1 MTGRRRRAML
11 GGKRVTVPGCTKEKL
26 MTETLS
32 SPGGTPP
39 HSEAPEGF
47 VNSWLQ
53 GPFAPADQEVTEYD
67 LKVTGTIP
75 AELEDGRLLRV
86 GPNPV
91 DPQDPVTYNWFT
103 GNGMVHGVRIRDGK
117 AEWYRSRFVRD
128 DEVAR
133 SKGIDPLPG
142 PRQLGGGAQYVADN
156 IVNTHTFAHAGKT
169 WAFAEA
175 GVLPVELSYELEC
188 LAKSDFRGT
197 LNGSWTGHPHRDPR
211 SGELH
216 GMSYYHDWQHVSY
229 QVVDTSGKVRR
240 TVDVPTPGRPV
251 VHDFALTQRYAVF
264 LDGPV
269 NYADELLKAGYDFP
283 FLWDFEYPT
292 RWVLIPRD
300 ACGGEPV
307 SVEVERWAVFH
318 ILGAYDRPDGQVAL
332 IGASYDQ
339 LFVTD
344 HTGPGEKPGTLN
356 LFLIDPKTGKT
367 KVEILDD
374 QPQEM
379 PRMDERITGD
389 KFRYGYFSS
398 RDNGMSTLIKRDFD
412 APTRD
417 TAKETYA
424 YGPGRFGMEAVFVP
438 RTPDS
443 AEDDGWLMTYVT
455 DMTTRT
461 ADVVLLHAQD
471 LAAGPVATIHI
482 PHRVPIGFHGNWI
495 PDSEMEQQ
503 RKMLG

>member
-1 MTGRRRRAML
+1 
-11 GGKRVTVPGCTKEKL
+11 
-26 MTETLS
+26 MTETQLT
-32 SPGGTPP
+32 PGGATPRTP
-39 HSEAPEGF
+39 RGAPDGSAIVSGAQQATAAATDGF

-53 GPFAPADQEVTEYD
+53 GPFAPAGEEVTEYD

-103 GNGMVHGVRIRDGK
+103 GNGMVHGVRISGGK

-133 SKGIDPLPG
+133 SKGVDPLPG
-142 PRQLGGGAQYVADN
+142 PKQLGGGAQYVADN

-188 LAKSDFRGT
+188 VAKSDFGGT

-216 GMSYYHDWQHVSY
+216 GMSYYHGWQHVSY
-229 QVVDTSGKVRR
+229 QVVGTDGKVRR

-292 RWVLIPRD
+292 RWVLVPRD
-300 ACGGEPV
+300 AGGGEPV

-332 IGASYDQ
+332 IGASYDR

-379 PRMDERITGD
+379 PRMDDRITGD

-398 RDNGMSTLIKRDFD
+398 RDGGLSTLIKRDFV
-412 APTRD
+412 A
-417 TAKETYA
+417 ASKEAYA

-438 RTPDS
+438 RTPDA
-443 AEDDGWLMTYVT
+443 AEDDGWLMTYVS

-461 ADVVLLHAQD
+461 ADVVILHAQD
-471 LAAGPVATIHI
+471 LSAGPVATIHI
-482 PHRVPIGFHGNWI
+482 PHRVPIGFHGNWV
-495 PDSEMEQQ
+495 PDSELEQQ
-503 RKMLG
+503 RNVLS

>member
-1 MTGRRRRAML
+1 
-11 GGKRVTVPGCTKEKL
+11 
-26 MTETLS
+26 MTETQS
-32 SPGGTPP
+32 PPGGANP
-39 HSEAPEGF
+39 
-47 VNSWLQ
+47 VNTWLQ
-53 GPFAPADQEVTEYD
+53 GPFAPVDAEVTEYD

-75 AELEDGRLLRV
+75 PEIEDGRLLRV
-86 GPNPV
+86 GPNPI
-91 DPQDPVTYNWFT
+91 DRLDPVTYNWFT
-103 GNGMVHGVRIRDGK
+103 GNGLVHGVRIRDGK

-133 SKGIDPLPG
+133 SRGIDPLPG
-142 PRQLGGGAQYVADN
+142 PKQLGGGAQYVADN

-188 LAKSDFRGT
+188 LAKADFGGT

-216 GMSYYHDWQHVSY
+216 GMSYYHGWNHVSY

-269 NYADELLKAGYDFP
+269 NYSDDLLKAGYDFP

-300 ACGGEPV
+300 GTGGEPI

-318 ILGAYDRPDGQVAL
+318 ILGAYDLPDGRVAL
-332 IGASYDQ
+332 IGAAYDQ

-356 LFLIDPKTGKT
+356 LFVIDPATGKT

-379 PRMDERITGD
+379 PRMDDRITGD

-398 RDNGMSTLIKRDFD
+398 RDQGNSTLIKRDFD
-412 APTRD
+412 AGT
-417 TAKETYA
+417 KESFG

-438 RTPDS
+438 RAPDS

-455 DMTTRT
+455 DMRTRT
-461 ADVVLLHAQD
+461 ADVVILHAQD

-495 PDSEMEQQ
+495 PDSELEE
-503 RKMLG
+503 REEREELDT